1 MYRCDI
7 HSHTLI
13 SHDSQAPLSGMVH
26 AAQAAGLQEFC
37 VTDHCDLLD
46 LDGKPRPIHLK
57 HGAANI
63 QWERDTKWVTEN
75 LVNAVAPV
83 YQGTNGIVERTGLHH
98 REFLDTYRFQTE
110 SLLPVQR
117 NGSVHMLNLVEGQ
130 RAILRSTQGMYAPF
144 EVRYAETCIV
154 PEAAGSYEIVSPDG
168 EEIRMILAC
177 VRN

>member
-46 LDGKPRPIHLK
+46 LDGRPRPIHLN

-63 QWERDTKWVTEN
+63 QWDRNTEWVKENIVNQITLIHKDER
-75 LVNAVAPV
+75 
-83 YQGTNGIVERTGLHH
+83 GTVERTGLHE
-98 REFLDTYRFQTE
+98 REFLDTFRVSTSSE
-110 SLLPVQR
+110 LSIRR
-117 NGSVHMLNLVEGQ
+117 NGSVHMMNLVEGDS
-130 RAILRSTQGMYAPF
+130 ALLISKNGNFPPF
-144 EVRYAETCIV
+144 ELHYAETCII
-154 PEAAGSYEIVSPDG
+154 PEAAGPYLIRSPEG
-168 EEIRMILAC
+168 EPVKTIIAC